1 MELSAPS
8 KRLVSGCALTKES
21 RIVMGKLR
29 STSLLA
35 FALLLLIV
43 SGAAQT
49 TSSAQAMP
57 MQNASVVMISID
69 GMKPE
74 AVTEADAHGLRV
86 PYLRSVIRDGSY
98 AEGVTGV
105 WPTVT
110 YPSHTTLLTGVW
122 PAEHGI
128 YSNTLFDPER
138 KLDGA
143 WYWYADQ
150 IRVPTLWQ
158 AAREAGLRTA
168 SIGWPVSV
176 GAPVDYLIPEYWR
189 GNDASGS
196 ANPTDLELIAAL
208 SRPDGLLAELQQRV
222 GPYMM
227 GNETTVEGDEIK
239 TRCAIEILRAHK
251 PALMTLHLSALD
263 EIEHE
268 HGPFSPEAN
277 QVLEAIDGMV
287 ARVAAAA
294 RESNPNA
301 VILIVSDH
309 GFAQL
314 THRVNLTIP
323 FVKAGL
329 IQLSDAGAK
338 PRSVTAWK
346 AQLWMSGGMV
356 AVELHDTNDVQTA
369 RQVSELLHALA
380 ADPTNGIDSILTGEE
395 IRRRGGFPDAA
406 FVVVLKSGYY
416 AGSEDAGNVVADFN
430 GHGGHGF
437 SPEFPEMRSSF
448 FMTGPGVASHRDLGQ
463 IDMRQIAP
471 TVAAI
476 LNVNLPSAK
485 AAPLHV
491 KP

>member
-1 MELSAPS
+1 M
-8 KRLVSGCALTKES
+8 
-21 RIVMGKLR
+21 
-29 STSLLA
+29 
-35 FALLLLIV
+35 
-43 SGAAQT
+43 
-49 TSSAQAMP
+49 
-57 MQNASVVMISID
+57 MISID

-74 AVTEADAHGLRV
+74 AVTAADAHGLRI
-86 PYLRSVIRDGSY
+86 PYLRSLMRDGTY

-128 YSNTLFDPER
+128 YSNMLFDPER

-143 WYWYADQ
+143 WYWYAEQ

-189 GNDASGS
+189 GNNAGSSQNAS
-196 ANPTDLELIAAL
+196 DRDLIAAL
-208 SRPDGLLAELQQRV
+208 SHPDGLLFELQQRV
-222 GPYMM
+222 GPYMK

-239 TRCAIEILRAHK
+239 TRYAIEILHEYK

-263 EIEHE
+263 ESEHE
-268 HGPFSPEAN
+268 YGPYSPEAN
-277 QVLEAIDGMV
+277 QVLEAIDSMV
-287 ARVAAAA
+287 ERLAAAA
-294 RESNPNA
+294 RKANPNA
-301 VILIVSDH
+301 VVLVVSDH
-309 GFAQL
+309 GFIQL

-323 FVKAGL
+323 FVQAGL
-329 IQLSDAGAK
+329 IQLSDAGVASGNAMSSTSRVDGRNIK
-338 PRSVTAWK
+338 TWK
-346 AQLWMSGGMV
+346 AQLWMAGGMV
-356 AVELHDTNDVQTA
+356 AVELHYPNDTENK
-369 RQVSELLHALA
+369 RQVDELLHELA
-380 ADPTNGIDSILTGEE
+380 ADPTNGIDSILTRDE

-406 FVVVLKSGYY
+406 FLVVLKPGYY
-416 AGSEDAGNVVADFN
+416 AGSDDVGQIVTTYT

-437 SPEFPEMRSSF
+437 SPQTPEMRSSF
-448 FMTGPGVASHRDLGQ
+448 FLAGPGIAAHRDLGQ